1 MARPAPASTRA
12 ATIVSFLTA
21 HPLQGFTISE
31 LARHLGMNIASAH
44 ATLAVLS
51 DCGFVLRDPVH
62 RTYVLGPALAATGF
76 AALERHPSI
85 GVAIAQAEVL
95 AAELECEIGV
105 TAVAGRDV
113 VILAQRGPEPA
124 ASGIGYP
131 GDRSPLLAPMGAPFL
146 AWADE
151 DAVTAWL
158 ERAAVEPPLDALYRR
173 VLAQVRDHGF
183 SVATSAIAAPA
194 VVEAMGRLRA
204 EPTDDGAER
213 NLTEVLRATDEML
226 VLFDGLAD
234 ADEIVFKAIAAPV
247 FDPTA
252 RALLALS
259 ITGSGE
265 PVRVDRILALGR
277 RLVQAA
283 GIATRQSRGRVP
295 RRDASRTGTEP
306 ADAFSG

>member
-12 ATIVSFLTA
+12 ATIISFLTA

-31 LARHLGMNIASAH
+31 LVQHLGMNIASAH

-62 RTYVLGPALAATGF
+62 RTYALGPALAATGF

-85 GVAIAQAEVL
+85 GAAIAQAEVL
-95 AAELECEIGV
+95 AAELECETGV
-105 TAVAGRDV
+105 TAAAGRDI

-124 ASGIGYP
+124 MSGIGYP

-146 AWADE
+146 AWAD
-151 DAVTAWL
+151 DGAVTAWL
-158 ERAAVEPPLDALYRR
+158 ERAAVGPPLDALYRR
-173 VLAQVRDHGF
+173 ILAQVRGHGF

-194 VVEAMGRLRA
+194 VVEAMSRLRA
-204 EPTDDGAER
+204 EPTDDGAEQ
-213 NLTEVLRATDEML
+213 NLTEVLQATDEML
-226 VLFDGLAD
+226 VLFDGLSD
-234 ADEIVFKAIAAPV
+234 SDEIVFKAIAAPV
-247 FDPTA
+247 FDPTG

-265 PVRVDRILALGR
+265 PVRVDRVLALGR
-277 RLVQAA
+277 RLVRAA
-283 GIATRQSRGRVP
+283 GIATRRSRGRVP
-295 RRDASRTGTEP
+295 RRDAHHAGTEP
-306 ADAFSG
+306 ADALGG